1 MASSDLDQRLFAQ
14 STPMASATT
23 PITTVSRFA
32 STAGCHHTQPP
43 RTTNAPT
50 SFVPSRSHPGPAH
63 RLASGTAADRG
74 DADYR
79 RFVTF
84 SRRGIHIFDRLRI
97 SYSVEDSIDSHMV
110 SLASRICMSEFGVA
124 ICRARSSKRRP
135 HLAVERDLSIRPP
148 ASDRR
153 QGPQTSATGPLVV
166 RWVQSSTR
174 RTCKTPP
181 IATGSPSRPTFSCCS
196 TCSPPRNSAKC
207 SNTSATRYRPS
218 SSPLPVDYY
227 IARTSHGSASR
238 TPGGHRRHG
247 AALLQRHRDPA
258 RHTTAAPGLPAELDS
273 TELTASYRPD
283 QYCLPPHHKQ
293 GHRRKS
299 QAAFPPRGFRLS
311 RPYPSEPIVPNT
323 RIFRE
328 TILLN
333 DPHEFPLLPA
343 KSVGFCGA
351 ASATVAAHLD
361 LSSG

>member
-1 MASSDLDQRLFAQ
+1 
-14 STPMASATT
+14 MASATT

-196 TCSPPRNSAKC
+196 TLFSAEELREVFEHLGHALPTELVPPPGRLLHRPHQPRLRLAHAGRAPPTWCCVATAASRPGTTHYGCTRAARRTRQHRVDGLVPPGSILSSSAPQTGTQAKIPSCISAPRVPVVQTLPIRANSAQ
-207 SNTSATRYRPS
+207 Y
-218 SSPLPVDYY
+218 
-227 IARTSHGSASR
+227 
-238 TPGGHRRHG
+238 
-247 AALLQRHRDPA
+247 
-258 RHTTAAPGLPAELDS
+258 
-273 TELTASYRPD
+273 PD
-283 QYCLPPHHKQ
+283 
-293 GHRRKS
+293 
-299 QAAFPPRGFRLS
+299 LS
-311 RPYPSEPIVPNT
+311 R
-323 RIFRE
+323 
-328 TILLN
+328 N
-333 DPHEFPLLPA
+333 DSPQR
-343 KSVGFCGA
+343 
-351 ASATVAAHLD
+351 SA
-361 LSSG
+361 